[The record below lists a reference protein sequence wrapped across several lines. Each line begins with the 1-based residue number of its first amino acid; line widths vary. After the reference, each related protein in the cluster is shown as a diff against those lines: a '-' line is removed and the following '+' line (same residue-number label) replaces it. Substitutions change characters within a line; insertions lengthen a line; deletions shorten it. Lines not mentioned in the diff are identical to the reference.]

1 MKLRRIKF
9 VWSSSKIAGGR
20 WHLGLFGLYDRGEGH
35 HEEGLAVSLRGLVG
49 WTGVAAVAAYLAFA
63 TALFWFWQ
71 RNPYSLLTFS
81 DAFLRPIRRE
91 AVRDLQGQAFI
102 AQGTDS
108 LRAKRY
114 GEAVALL
121 RQGLAYH
128 PGDLKARLT
137 LAQFYVAANQRLMA
151 LKLLQEGLGYE
162 FPGRIYLQ
170 GFLDVAEQGE
180 DYDLVVRTCDRYL
193 PRLQSD
199 TLAAERPWL
208 LARKFAALNASGNF
222 AAALALANAE
232 EPGDGAS
239 EHRVL
244 ALLGS
249 NRREDA
255 LAALAE
261 WGRRLGADG
270 RAVLR
275 LRARA
280 LREAGRFDEMDPVL
294 EQLRALSPADPQPYV
309 FGVVQRAMGGREQ
322 AALAAFND
330 YIFRFGGTTQ
340 NLQLIATP
348 LAEIGQ
354 VALVE
359 RCAAAAAD
367 RGYAM
372 EPYQILFVQT
382 YVQLGNWAAAARTLT
397 ALKLGVGRAALL
409 TQAWREW
416 MQRVIDAA
424 SGAGDTAGPAL
435 VEFLHNRPWPMKIFR
450 KTIEALRQAGRLETA
465 RDVVAL
471 AGGAFPASA
480 WTESQ
485 RTEIGKAL
493 AAQEAT
499 KTTPA
504 AAKVAGLPTEKV
516 YFQRLDDLL
525 RDAQWAGAEQLLRD
539 ARTAKPPPAW
549 LATRDGDLRFA
560 QVRLC
565 QGRGEY
571 SEMIAAAK
579 LFLNGEADRA
589 RRVTEI
595 ARAVF
600 QKGERETAVTL
611 AKEVL
616 RASPGYPPAQRLLN
630 EMQPKP
636 AGKK

>member
-9 VWSSSKIAGGR
+9 VWSASKVAGGR
-20 WHLGLFGLYDRGEGH
+20 WRFGLFGLYDRGEGH
-35 HEEGLAVSLRGLVG
+35 HEEGLAVSLRGLLG
-49 WTGVAAVAAYLAFA
+49 WCGVAAVAAYLAFA

-71 RNPYSLLTFS
+71 QNPYSLLTFG
-81 DAFLRPIRRE
+81 DALLRPVRRE

-102 AQGTDS
+102 AQGTDA

-114 GEAVALL
+114 GEAIALL
-121 RQGLAYH
+121 RQGLTYH

-137 LAQFYVAANQRLMA
+137 LAQFYAAVNQRLMA
-151 LKLLQEGLGYE
+151 LKLLQEGLGDE
-162 FPGRIYLQ
+162 FPGRIFLQ
-170 GFLDVAEQGE
+170 GYLDVAEQGE
-180 DYDLVVRTCDRYL
+180 DFDLVVRTCDRYL
-193 PRLQSD
+193 PRLQSGAM
-199 TLAAERPWL
+199 AAERRWL
-208 LARKFAALNASGNF
+208 LARKFAALNASSNF
-222 AAALALANAE
+222 AAALDLANAE
-232 EPGDGAS
+232 DPGDVAS

-249 NRREDA
+249 NRRDDA

-261 WGRRLGADG
+261 WGRRPGADG

-275 LRARA
+275 LRART
-280 LREAGRFDEMDPVL
+280 LREAGRFDEMEPVL

-309 FGVVQRAMGGREQ
+309 FGVVQRAMGGREA
-322 AALAAFND
+322 AALVAFND

-348 LAEIGQ
+348 LAEIAQ

-372 EPYQILFVQT
+372 EPYQILLVQT
-382 YVQLGNWAAAARTLT
+382 YVQRGDWAAAARSLT
-397 ALKLGVGRAALL
+397 AMKPGVGRAALL

-416 MQRVIDAA
+416 MQRLIEAA
-424 SGAGDTAGPAL
+424 SGAGDNAGPAL
-435 VEFLHNRPWPMKIFR
+435 VEFLHNRPWPIKIFR
-450 KTIEALRQAGRLETA
+450 KTIEALRLAGRLEAA
-465 RDVVAL
+465 RDVAAL

-480 WTESQ
+480 WVESQ

-493 AAQEAT
+493 AAQEAARALPAVA
-499 KTTPA
+499 KTP
-504 AAKVAGLPTEKV
+504 GLPTEKV
-516 YFQRLDDLL
+516 YFQRLDDSL
-525 RDAQWAGAEQLLRD
+525 RDGQWAQAEQLLRD
-539 ARTAKPPPAW
+539 ARTAKPPPDW
-549 LATRDGDLRFA
+549 LAARDGDLRFA

-565 QGRGEY
+565 QGRGEF

-589 RRVTEI
+589 RRMTDV
-595 ARAVF
+595 ARAVY
-600 QKGERETAVTL
+600 QHGDHDPAVAL

-616 RASPGYPPAQRLLN
+616 RALPDYPPATRLLN
-630 EMQPKP
+630 EWQPKP
-636 AGKK
+636 AKKK